1 MSIKTFIETLE
12 KIKNEKGIK
21 YFETGGSNPG
31 IEVYKGIKVSAY
43 KTPNY
48 IDWSI
53 LGVNE
58 DYSFYIR
65 QWSDNLYN
73 EAKEN
78 EDIIVQLENIG
89 LVDDITDMFVWV
101 LYSTLAHREY
111 NFTPR
116 VEAIFSSKPNISD
129 LINVKT
135 KSWNIDEERA
145 NEILNG
151 NCCYFTLECM
161 NVIKVIGE

>member
-1 MSIKTFIETLE
+1 MSIKTFVETLE
-12 KIKNEKGIK
+12 KIKNEKGIE
-21 YFETGGSNPG
+21 YFDTCGNSR
-31 IEVYKGIKVSAY
+31 IEVYNGITVTAY
-43 KTPNY
+43 KTSNY
-48 IDWSI
+48 IDWNI
-53 LGVNE
+53 LGVNA

-65 QWSDNLYN
+65 QWTDDLYN
-73 EAKEN
+73 EIKE
-78 EDIIVQLENIG
+78 DDTFIVLLKNIG

-116 VEAIFSSKPNISD
+116 VEAIFSSKPNVSD
-129 LINVKT
+129 LTNVKT
-135 KSWNIDEERA
+135 RSWNIDEERA